1 MPPEF
6 EYWNN
11 VVVGVVIPGTI
22 LCTTTMVAPSLP
34 MAISMFSVAGA
45 MVLVPGNA
53 PGSLMVSHLQMPG
66 TASTLAGLARLAGIT
81 RLATSISIARIP
93 NMLGYLVFI
102 NSS

>member
-1 MPPEF
+1 MPPVV
-6 EYWNN
+6 EYWN
-11 VVVGVVIPGTI
+11 VVPVTAAVI
-22 LCTTTMVAPSLP
+22 CTTTMVAPSLP
-34 MAISMFSVAGA
+34 MAISRFSVAGVMA
-45 MVLVPGNA
+45 PEPGNA

-66 TASTLAGLARLAGIT
+66 SASTLAGLARLAGIT